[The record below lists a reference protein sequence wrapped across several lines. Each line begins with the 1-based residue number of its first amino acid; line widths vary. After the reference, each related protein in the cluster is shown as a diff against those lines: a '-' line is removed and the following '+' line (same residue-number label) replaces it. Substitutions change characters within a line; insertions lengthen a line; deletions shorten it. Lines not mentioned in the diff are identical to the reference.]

1 MRNPAYFFLLWEKIK
16 NHNMPNQNSSLK
28 SNIITY
34 GIILGSI
41 SVVFQLMLFLLD
53 MHYKND
59 STAGIVAL
67 LITSGVLVYSF
78 IVFKKNNEGYITLSE
93 ALKIGLGVSLI
104 SAIIGIIYTQL
115 LVNVLDPDT
124 MQKSLELSIDNM
136 RAQNPEIPQE
146 ALETARSIQE
156 KMSSPLIFSAVQI
169 IFSLFFGFI
178 ISLIGGLIVKKS
190 RPE

>member
-1 MRNPAYFFLLWEKIK
+1 MDNSAYSIK
-16 NHNMPNQNSSLK
+16 STV
-28 SNIITY
+28 ITY

-41 SVVFQLMLFLLD
+41 SVVFQLMLFFLD

-59 STAGIVAL
+59 STAGIVSLIIMISVL
-67 LITSGVLVYSF
+67 LYSF
-78 IVFKKNNEGYITLSE
+78 ISYKKNNLGYLSLPE
-93 ALKIGLGVSLI
+93 VLKIGLGVSLVSVLI
-104 SAIIGIIYTQL
+104 TIIYTQIL
-115 LVNVLDPDT
+115 INFLDSET
-124 MQKSLELSIDNM
+124 MQKSLDLSMDTM
-136 RAQNPEIPQE
+136 RSENPEIPQE

-156 KMSSPLIFSAVQI
+156 KMSSPLIFSSVQI

>member
-1 MRNPAYFFLLWEKIK
+1 MRNPAYFFLLWERIK
-16 NHNMPNQNSSLK
+16 NQKMVNQNSSLK

-41 SVVFQLMLFLLD
+41 SVVFQLMLFFLD

-67 LITSGVLVYSF
+67 LITSGVIVYSF
-78 IVFKKNNEGYITLSE
+78 IVFKKNNEGFMTLSE
-93 ALKIGLGVSLI
+93 ALKIGLGVSLV

-156 KMSSPLIFSAVQI
+156 KMSSPLIFTAVQI

>member
-1 MRNPAYFFLLWEKIK
+1 MRNPAYFFLLWERIK
-16 NHNMPNQNSSLK
+16 NQKMVNQNSSLK

-41 SVVFQLMLFLLD
+41 SVVFQLMLFFLD

-78 IVFKKNNEGYITLSE
+78 IVFKKNNEGYMTLSE

-104 SAIIGIIYTQL
+104 SAITGIIYTQL

>member
-1 MRNPAYFFLLWEKIK
+1 MRNPAYFFLLWERIK
-16 NHNMPNQNSSLK
+16 NQKMVNQNSSLK

-67 LITSGVLVYSF
+67 LIPSGVIVYSF
-78 IVFKKNNEGYITLSE
+78 IVFKKNNEGYMTLSE

>member
-67 LITSGVLVYSF
+67 LITSWVLVYSF
-78 IVFKKNNEGYITLSE
+78 IVFKKNNEGYMTLSE

>member
-78 IVFKKNNEGYITLSE
+78 IVFKKNNEGYMTLSE

-104 SAIIGIIYTQL
+104 SAVIGIIYTQL

>member
-1 MRNPAYFFLLWEKIK
+1 MRNPAYFFLLCEKIK
-16 NHNMPNQNSSLK
+16 NYNMPNQNSSLK

-78 IVFKKNNEGYITLSE
+78 IVFKKNNEGYMTLSE

-136 RAQNPEIPQE
+136 RAKNPEIPQE

>member
-41 SVVFQLMLFLLD
+41 SVVFQLMLFFLD

-78 IVFKKNNEGYITLSE
+78 IVFKKNNEGFMTLSE

>member
-78 IVFKKNNEGYITLSE
+78 IVFKKNNEGFMTLSE

>member
-1 MRNPAYFFLLWEKIK
+1 ME
-16 NHNMPNQNSSLK
+16 QNSFIK

-41 SVVFQLMLFLLD
+41 SIVFQLMLFFLD

-59 STAGIVAL
+59 STAGILSL
-67 LITSGVLVYSF
+67 LITSGILIYSF
-78 IVFKKNNEGYITLSE
+78 IVFKKNNEGYLSLSE
-93 ALKIGLGVSLI
+93 ALKIGLGISLVSAL
-104 SAIIGIIYTQL
+104 IGIIYTQL
-115 LVNVLDPDT
+115 LVNFLDPET
-124 MQKSLELSIDNM
+124 MKKSLELSMDTM

-146 ALETARSIQE
+146 ALDTARSIQE

>member
-78 IVFKKNNEGYITLSE
+78 IVFKKNNEGFMTLSE

-156 KMSSPLIFSAVQI
+156 KMSSPLIFTAVQI

>member
-78 IVFKKNNEGYITLSE
+78 IVFKKNNEGYMTLSE

-156 KMSSPLIFSAVQI
+156 KMSSPLIFTAVQI

>member
-1 MRNPAYFFLLWEKIK
+1 ME
-16 NHNMPNQNSSLK
+16 QNSYIK
-28 SNIITY
+28 YNIITY

-41 SVVFQLMLFLLD
+41 SIVFQLMLFFLD

-59 STAGIVAL
+59 SSAGILSL
-67 LITSGVLVYSF
+67 LITSGILIYSF
-78 IVFKKNNEGYITLSE
+78 IVFKKNNEGYLSLSE
-93 ALKIGLGVSLI
+93 ALKIGLGISLVSAL
-104 SAIIGIIYTQL
+104 IGIIYTQL
-115 LVNVLDPDT
+115 LVNFLDPET
-124 MQKSLELSIDNM
+124 MKKSLELSMDTM

-146 ALETARSIQE
+146 ALDTARSIQE

>member
-1 MRNPAYFFLLWEKIK
+1 MND
-16 NHNMPNQNSSLK
+16 QNSSTK
-28 SNIITY
+28 SIIINY

-41 SVVFQLMLFLLD
+41 SVLFQLMLFFLD

-59 STAGIVAL
+59 STAGIVS
-67 LITSGVLVYSF
+67 LIIMIGVLLYSL
-78 IVFKKNNEGYITLSE
+78 ISHKKINGGYLLLSE
-93 ALKIGLGVSLI
+93 ALKIGLGVSLVSALI
-104 SAIIGIIYTQL
+104 SIIYTQIL
-115 LVNVLDPDT
+115 INFLDPETMRKSLDLTMDT
-124 MQKSLELSIDNM
+124 MRSE
-136 RAQNPEIPQE
+136 NPEIPQE
-146 ALETARSIQE
+146 ALDTARSIQE

>member
-1 MRNPAYFFLLWEKIK
+1 M
-16 NHNMPNQNSSLK
+16 S
-28 SNIITY
+28 
-34 GIILGSI
+34 
-41 SVVFQLMLFLLD
+41 
-53 MHYKND
+53 
-59 STAGIVAL
+59 
-67 LITSGVLVYSF
+67 
-78 IVFKKNNEGYITLSE
+78 LSE

-146 ALETARSIQE
+146 AIETARSIQE

-169 IFSLFFGFI
+169 IFALFFGVI

>member
-1 MRNPAYFFLLWEKIK
+1 M
-16 NHNMPNQNSSLK
+16 
-28 SNIITY
+28 
-34 GIILGSI
+34 
-41 SVVFQLMLFLLD
+41 
-53 MHYKND
+53 
-59 STAGIVAL
+59 
-67 LITSGVLVYSF
+67 
-78 IVFKKNNEGYITLSE
+78 
-93 ALKIGLGVSLI
+93 GVSLI

>member
-1 MRNPAYFFLLWEKIK
+1 ME
-16 NHNMPNQNSSLK
+16 QNSLMK

-41 SVVFQLMLFLLD
+41 SIVFQLMLFFLD

-59 STAGIVAL
+59 STAGILSL
-67 LITSGVLVYSF
+67 LITSGILIYSF
-78 IVFKKNNEGYITLSE
+78 IVFKKDNEGYLSLSE
-93 ALKIGLGVSLI
+93 ALKIGLGVSLV
-104 SAIIGIIYTQL
+104 SALIGIIYTQL
-115 LVNVLDPDT
+115 LVNFLDPET
-124 MQKSLELSIDNM
+124 MKKSLELSMDTM

-146 ALETARSIQE
+146 ALDTARSIQE

>member
-1 MRNPAYFFLLWEKIK
+1 MND
-16 NHNMPNQNSSLK
+16 QNSSIK
-28 SNIITY
+28 SIIINY

-41 SVVFQLMLFLLD
+41 SVLFQLMLFFLD

-59 STAGIVAL
+59 STAGIVS
-67 LITSGVLVYSF
+67 LIIMIGVLLYSF
-78 IVFKKNNEGYITLSE
+78 ISYKRINGGYLLLSE

-104 SAIIGIIYTQL
+104 SALISIIYTQIL
-115 LVNVLDPDT
+115 INFLDPETMRKSLDLTMDT
-124 MQKSLELSIDNM
+124 MRSE
-136 RAQNPEIPQE
+136 NPEIPQE
-146 ALETARSIQE
+146 ALDTARSIQE

>member
-1 MRNPAYFFLLWEKIK
+1 MRNPAYFFLLWERIK

-78 IVFKKNNEGYITLSE
+78 IVFKKNNEGYMTLSE
-93 ALKIGLGVSLI
+93 ALKIGLGVSLV

>member
-78 IVFKKNNEGYITLSE
+78 IVFKKNNEGYMTLSE

-178 ISLIGGLIVKKS
+178 ISLVGGLIIKKS